1 MPTPGC
7 LQTGRLSQKQILSSV
22 TCRTSGPPQ
31 RCRAACR
38 TEHQRHSSAI
48 DGRANQHGS
57 YAVSPRIRRRI
68 EQAFGWIKTVAEQ
81 AKTSFRDLDHVA
93 RALAQ
98 TAGGWPIVAM
108 DFVEER
114 RLTFQGKADG
124 ESSFGALEG
133 SLDMRSRSAC
143 AEFSF
148 C

>member
-98 TAGGWPIVAM
+98 TAGVMLDANSITIPTDGLVASPG
-108 DFVEER
+108 VC
-114 RLTFQGKADG
+114 THVQ
-124 ESSFGALEG
+124 
-133 SLDMRSRSAC
+133 
-143 AEFSF
+143 
-148 C
+148 